1 MVSRH
6 AAIDDGVTW
15 TAGFEPLDGVTT
27 CCYRGQSW
35 PSSKGVNL
43 VCDDDGVGHV
53 VVNGVDI
60 DPNPIISY
68 NDLIDRPIVDG
79 KLQYSIDGTDQGIKN
94 LRTLTGWDAELSTLR
109 IKSNGGDMPF
119 HIFSSSGGS
128 AGFGTKD
135 ANEGRGS
142 YAMSFHIDP
151 DATISDN
158 NHRILIESKKLEVRP
173 NTSTVISGHGVMM
186 TGSVSQQNA
195 VMVLNHYKNEMGVN
209 ETFTPFME
217 IAGRENGASTIKYLF
232 GDGNGQFMTTS
243 FIDEASGYGRS
254 MLLTGLMINYDGSA
268 SDAVGLIADPRRN
281 IISLGSKSDLVNG
294 GGASYNTST
303 KTLSVDNIETHMT
316 ATMNELMVTGDA
328 VLQSK
333 MSVHGETELGK
344 LSVRMEGD
352 DGR

>member
-1 MVSRH
+1 MGREYSRDHIERYRPDKLGERYNGLWEGVGNDEKGANGWFSNGRVFVSCNESTRTTIH
-6 AAIDDGVTW
+6 TTADGRTWNEITNAPDDTVMATYHLLFTTNCQLSLDDGVTW

-79 KLQYSIDGTDQGIKN
+79 KLQYSFDGTDQGIKN
-94 LRTLTGWDAELSTLR
+94 LRTLTGWDAELATLR

-119 HIFSSSGGS
+119 HIFSSSHGS

-158 NHRILIESKKLEVRP
+158 DHRIIIESKKLEVRP
-173 NTSTVISGHGVMM
+173 ITTTIISGHGVTM

-232 GDGNGQFMTTS
+232 GDSNGQFMTTS
-243 FIDEASGYGRS
+243 FIDEASG
-254 MLLTGLMINYDGSA
+254 
-268 SDAVGLIADPRRN
+268 
-281 IISLGSKSDLVNG
+281 
-294 GGASYNTST
+294 
-303 KTLSVDNIETHMT
+303 
-316 ATMNELMVTGDA
+316 
-328 VLQSK
+328 
-333 MSVHGETELGK
+333 
-344 LSVRMEGD
+344 
-352 DGR
+352 